1 VGNGAGDL
9 TGHADVHGLGR
20 FEGGGIWRV
29 LSSLRSRGGGRR
41 GWDVDV
47 RCGSYEIY
55 HTYETDAYD
64 PKPGHRL

>member
-1 VGNGAGDL
+1 
-9 TGHADVHGLGR
+9 
-20 FEGGGIWRV
+20 
-29 LSSLRSRGGGRR
+29 
-41 GWDVDV
+41 VDV

>member
-1 VGNGAGDL
+1 
-9 TGHADVHGLGR
+9 LGR